1 MLILVKTETGTTIGI
16 SAEPNDKIE
25 KVKLIISNKHKIS
38 FHEQKLTYNGKLLQN
53 NKTLRDYHIKNNC
66 TLHLM
71 TKTRGMINAVEKSN
85 HISLMNKSKTK
96 SIKLESYYISDK
108 SDIFDGSN
116 MIGIVLYQHNGQTE
130 WESLNGIQCKS
141 GFVYLCK
148 TDSLK
153 NIHSSPFNT
162 KHAKCYKK
170 LFGEDPDYT
179 KIVGA
184 AFGYVDKKWKYNS
197 GTFNA
202 PNIRSSMIAEE
213 RRSMHKYEEQWLKQT
228 IEQWISS
235 DFSET
240 ICYVSDVNYVSYVT
254 WNEFCIASLNAAKEE
269 IKEKSVSKYVKTEQA
284 VTGIAQIANVISQ
297 RGWDIFAAVADV
309 FEVLTGD
316 VKTVVAAVAKTVIA
330 ITFVLSYLLE
340 PDVGIGKVG
349 IGWDIFAAVAD
360 VFEVLTGDV
369 KTVVAAVA
377 KTVIAITFVLSY
389 LLEPDVGI
397 GKVGI
402 GWDIFAA

>member
-148 TDSLK
+148 TDSLT
-153 NIHSSPFNT
+153 NIYSSPFNT
-162 KHAKCYKK
+162 NHAKCYKK

-213 RRSMHKYEEQWLKQT
+213 YKMGEFIDEWHNNKRNMHKYEEQWLKQT

-240 ICYVSDVNYVSYVT
+240 ICYVSYVT
-254 WNEFCIASLNAAKEE
+254 WSWWKGEWINYDPQTNNWIENQYEEYSNNAHEHKEYSIDLNTAHFVNNKKLTDKYR
-269 IKEKSVSKYVKTEQA
+269 IHFSSPNIYRYLKSTQ
-284 VTGIAQIANVISQ
+284 
-297 RGWDIFAAVADV
+297 W
-309 FEVLTGD
+309 
-316 VKTVVAAVAKTVIA
+316 
-330 ITFVLSYLLE
+330 
-340 PDVGIGKVG
+340 
-349 IGWDIFAAVAD
+349 
-360 VFEVLTGDV
+360 
-369 KTVVAAVA
+369 
-377 KTVIAITFVLSY
+377 
-389 LLEPDVGI
+389 
-397 GKVGI
+397 
-402 GWDIFAA
+402 